1 MSATL
6 VILIIAAIITLVSLD
21 LGWNNV
27 LNSKRTDLVFQDKFK
42 GYGAYQMR
50 KRQGWTLAI
59 ALGFTVFA
67 ALAGFG
73 GPMLFGKKHEE
84 KDKQVEDKIVE
95 MLKPPPTDPNQPPPP
110 PPPPPFAK
118 RVMEKTE
125 ANAIARVAF

>member
-27 LNSKRTDLVFQDKFK
+27 LNPKRTDLVFQDKFK

-59 ALGFTVFA
+59 ADRKSV
-67 ALAGFG
+67 
-73 GPMLFGKKHEE
+73 
-84 KDKQVEDKIVE
+84 V
-95 MLKPPPTDPNQPPPP
+95 
-110 PPPPPFAK
+110 
-118 RVMEKTE
+118 
-125 ANAIARVAF
+125 